1 MIALYIILGISLI
14 ALVYL
19 FIVVIRGGN
28 KNTKSFQRELALR
41 KAKNDSK
48 QLAKDYVEGNITFDE
63 LSEKVYNKETLN
75 RVKKNE
81 ERTAE
86 LIKENDE
93 LPSII
98 DELKNEADKL
108 QKAYDNAKDNYN
120 VVKASGSKEEIAKAI
135 EEVRKAELDLKNKNK
150 EIKDSSKKI
159 KENESLIKQLKHDLR
174 LIISDYSYGAQAGK
188 ESTNLTRS
196 EKIEEK
202 RIVKENMRIQRA
214 KWKEE
219 DEEYYARVKE
229 NIAIFKEQVKESE
242 KVLKELEKA
251 YKEEKKR
258 NQAAEKLVE
267 KEAKAALRKAKDL
280 KRAYELEVAKT
291 AKMVKNNLPE
301 EEINAQKEIEEN
313 ARLEAVEALKVAE
326 SYPQNK
332 KAKKSDFIV
341 IEDPLHEKGI
351 NIVEEEDDPN
361 HVHEKAYREYLE
373 KHVQIVQKYRIEKDR
388 ISLSRRLE
396 RWSKRGGRLR
406 REIFVKRQYYYLV
419 APYTILF
426 VVFTVIP
433 VLMSLY
439 FSFTY
444 FNLLEPPTFIGW
456 ENYMRLFVD
465 DKVFIIAIR
474 NTAILAV
481 ITGPLSYLMAF
492 LFAWLINELRPLAR
506 SIMTLIFY
514 APSISGNVY
523 LVWKL
528 IFSSD
533 MYGYA
538 NSILLNLNIIDEP
551 ITWLQDA
558 NYIIWILII
567 VQLWMSLGVSFLSFI
582 AGLQSVNREL
592 YEAGA
597 IDGIKN
603 RWQELWYITL
613 PQMKSQLLFGA
624 VMQITSAL
632 SVAEVSTQI
641 AGFPS
646 IEYAGHTI
654 ITHLNDYGSIRMEMG
669 YASAIATILFLIM
682 ILCNLLV
689 RKVIRRVGS

>member
-28 KNTKSFQRELALR
+28 KNSKSFQRELALR
-41 KAKNDSK
+41 AAKNDSK
-48 QLAKDYVEGNITFDE
+48 KLAKDYVEGKITFEE
-63 LSEKVYNKETLN
+63 LSEKISNKETLN

-81 ERTAE
+81 ELTAE
-86 LIKENDE
+86 LIKENEE
-93 LPSII
+93 LPEKI
-98 DELKNEADKL
+98 EKLKGEAEKL
-108 QKAYDNAKDNYN
+108 QLEYDNAKKSYN
-120 VVKASGSKEEIAKAI
+120 DAKASGSAEDITHAVEA
-135 EEVRKAELDLKNKNK
+135 VRKAEQNLKTKNK

-159 KENESLIKQLKHDLR
+159 KENESYIKQLKYDLG
-174 LIISDYSYGAQAGK
+174 LIISDYSYGAQVGK
-188 ESTNLTRS
+188 SSTKLTRS
-196 EKIEEK
+196 EKLEEK
-202 RIVKENMRIQRA
+202 RIIKENMKIQKA

-229 NIAIFKEQVKESE
+229 NIAIYKKQVKDSE
-242 KVLKELEKA
+242 KILKELEKA

-258 NQAAEKLVE
+258 NAAEEKLLD
-267 KEAKAALRKAKDL
+267 KEAKAALKEAKAL
-280 KRAYELEVAKT
+280 KRAYELEVQKT
-291 AKMVKNNLPE
+291 EKMIKKNLPQ
-301 EEINAQKEIEEN
+301 EEINAQKEIEEA
-313 ARLEAVEALKVAE
+313 AREAAVEALKIAE

-332 KAKKSDFIV
+332 KAKKGDFIV
-341 IEDPLHEKGI
+341 IEDPLHERGGI
-351 NIVEEEDDPN
+351 NFVQEEDDDPK
-361 HVHEKAYREYLE
+361 HAAEKAYREYLE
-373 KHVQIVQKYRIEKDR
+373 KHVSLVQKYRIEKDR

-426 VVFTVIP
+426 IVFTVVP

-456 ENYMRLFVD
+456 SNYMRLFVD

-474 NTAILAV
+474 NTAIMAV
-481 ITGPLSYLMAF
+481 ITGPVSYLMAF

-506 SIMTLIFY
+506 GIMTLIFY

-567 VQLWMSLGVSFLSFI
+567 VQLWLSLGVSFLSFI

-632 SVAEVSTQI
+632 SVAEVSTEI

-682 ILCNLLV
+682 ILCNLLI
-689 RKVIRRVGS
+689 RKVIRG